1 VSSVET
7 RNGCENRL
15 SKSLSVSYPTEVM
28 EYEKIAKSRGFVYA
42 CDGQLY
48 TPVKTKGDTVYF
60 KCQVEHCDGS
70 AKLKNGMF
78 SLLSHRS
85 VCISNR

>member
-1 VSSVET
+1 MSSVET

-15 SKSLSVSYPTEVM
+15 SKSLSVSYPVEVM
-28 EYEKIAKSRGFVYA
+28 HGIREIAKGRGFIYA

-48 TPVKTKGDTVYF
+48 TQVKTKGDTVYL

-78 SLLSHRS
+78 SLA
-85 VCISNR
+85 